1 MTYTRH
7 KEAIDWFSKSVSINE
22 DFHRYVNGRI
32 VRGTVYFAELGE
44 NVGHE
49 KSNSRPVLV
58 VSNDQNNLTSTNVIV
73 AIMTDAENKKKQ
85 DGTVKLLPTQ
95 YLMKKSDYPFLS
107 FDSIVQFEDIRTH
120 SKVRLKTNIGLV
132 IPENLK
138 KMERNLLRSF
148 GL

>member
-7 KEAIDWFSKSVSINE
+7 KEAIDWFGKSVSINE
-22 DFHRYVNGRI
+22 SFHRFVNSKI

-49 KSNSRPVLV
+49 KSNSRPVLII
-58 VSNDQNNLTSTNVIV
+58 SNDQNNLTSTNVIV
-73 AIMTDAENKKKQ
+73 AIMTDAENKKKP
-85 DGTVKLLPTQ
+85 DGTIKLLPTQ
-95 YLMKKSDYPFLS
+95 YLMKKVDYPFLS
-107 FDSIVQFEDIRTH
+107 FDSIVQFEDIRTL
-120 SKVRLKTNIGLV
+120 SKVRLKFNMGLV
-132 IPENLK
+132 NPENLK